1 MRKNNKGFTLIELI
15 IVIAI
20 IGCLVSLL
28 VPSYLDQL
36 ENARV
41 AKNKANAHEAAKA
54 AQMAYL
60 DYYLEYGDMKVNS
73 DYSGD
78 PNNGNTVTYTYFVPD
93 GVGVWNFRYYNG
105 KRWVVDG
112 YPRNQYYKDTNM
124 SNWKSYTRISDNI
137 PLGKYIAT
145 IWTIHLDPSTGEIL
159 GYYCAYPKPGTDPV
173 YKEVIAAIRKGD
185 TAVYG
190 GTVTD

>member
-1 MRKNNKGFTLIELI
+1 MKQKHNNKGFTLIELI

-54 AQMAYL
+54 AEMAYL
-60 DYYLEYGDMKVNS
+60 DYYLEYGDMKANS
-73 DYSGD
+73 DYSD
-78 PNNGNTVTYTYFVPD
+78 NTVTYTYFVPD
-93 GVGVWNFRYYNG
+93 GVGVWNFRYKSNG
-105 KRWVVDG
+105 ANKRWVVDG
-112 YPRNQYYKDTNM
+112 NFKYYHDTDL
-124 SNWKSYTRISDNI
+124 SNWKSYTQISDKI
-137 PLGKYIAT
+137 PLGKRIVT
-145 IWTIHLDPSTGEIL
+145 IWTIHLDASTGKIV
-159 GYYCAYPKPGTDPV
+159 GYYAAYPDPGTDPV

-185 TAVYG
+185 TPVYG
-190 GTVTD
+190 GTVAD